1 MNIASIPM
9 TRGRTAVVAALMVAA
24 SVALTFGFACALPL
38 AAFATMSAMLFGPAA
53 AAGSILAVWLANQ
66 IVGFAWLGYPT
77 DASTFAWGG
86 ALGVIALLSLGAA
99 GAVLARVRGFL
110 GIGASFLAAFVVYEG
125 AVYAA
130 CLASGTGVSHF
141 TVAVVT
147 RIFLIN
153 AAAFGG
159 FLALRALWLRS
170 GLGHKRPETQALRH
184 A

>member
-1 MNIASIPM
+1 MNALSNLPPQ
-9 TRGRTAVVAALMVAA
+9 GRTAVLALGLVAA
-24 SVALTFGFACALPL
+24 SVTLTLGFACALPL
-38 AAFATMSAMLFGPAA
+38 AAFATISAMLFGPAV

-77 DASTFAWGG
+77 DASTFAWGA

-99 GAVLARVRGFL
+99 YALLARFRGVF
-110 GIGASFLAAFVVYEG
+110 GIGASFLTAFVVYQG
-125 AVYAA
+125 AVFAA
-130 CLASGTGVSHF
+130 CLASGTDVSHF
-141 TVAVVT
+141 TAAVVT

-153 AAAFGG
+153 AATFAG

-170 GLGHKRPETQALRH
+170 GLGRESSKAHALRH